1 MVRHCFYHE
10 LSRGPYPEHARKYW
24 REQASRGL
32 TAGTLSG
39 NDTRYFDPDPAVGL
53 AMMIDAVMDEGLAKS
68 GQPLLILSDTGK
80 TITDAREQGSGDWP
94 EIILCGMETPNM
106 ADLPSLQG
114 QANDA
119 HEHGL
124 RFGCTICATAAMDK
138 WHGRELGS
146 VPDIWIVQ
154 GSTFRES
161 TPSDAAS
168 LGKELWSYFCNEC
181 YDKPVVLRYYAGL
194 WAWARQ
200 VTHALLWAY
209 SHHVDTKVHPG
220 GHPVYDPSDKFS
232 YACPREDGTIIPS
245 SGYLGFEQGIQDCR
259 LLEAAEASEDA
270 EVREYVAGVRASV
283 AYPMFRRLVGGA
295 PVDMDEVAR
304 RLNEMG
310 ITVSPAMQEDRAASH
325 ARAKKQSLKSMGIQ
339 E

>member
-1 MVRHCFYHE
+1 MVNHCFYHE
-10 LSRGPYPEHARKYW
+10 LSRGPYPEHARRYW

-53 AMMIDAVMDEGLAKS
+53 AMMIDAIMDEGLAKA
-68 GQPLLILSDTGK
+68 GRPLLILSATGA
-80 TITDAREQGSGDWP
+80 TITSAREQGSGDWP
-94 EIILCGMETPNM
+94 EIIVAGMETPNM

-124 RFGCTICATAAMDK
+124 RFACTICATAAMDK
-138 WHGRELGS
+138 WEGRELGS
-146 VPDIWIVQ
+146 APDIWIVQ
-154 GSTFRES
+154 GSTWRES

-194 WAWARQ
+194 WAWARK

-209 SHHVDTKVHPG
+209 SHHVETKVMAA
-220 GHPVYDPSDKFS
+220 GHVVRDPSDKFS
-232 YACPREDGTIIPS
+232 YAVPAADGSIVPS
-245 SGYLGFEQGIQDCR
+245 TGYDGFVQGILDCR
-259 LLEAAEASEDA
+259 LLEAAEASDDA
-270 EVREYVAGVRASV
+270 EVRAYVSEVRASV
-283 AYPMFRRLVGGA
+283 APPMFRRLVGGP

-304 RLNEMG
+304 RLGEMG
-310 ITVSPAMQEDRAASH
+310 VTTAPAVKEDRALSH
-325 ARAKKQSLKSMGIQ
+325 ARAKKQSMEGI
-339 E
+339 